1 MVVGYDRSECQ
12 WKSVCWGCS
21 SYWSSMLMRHHC
33 LNAGPSY
40 CHCSR
45 MLFRSTWL
53 LLPSSFYS
61 RASTSSPVCFVRLW
75 TSTTSPGSLA
85 VLRYLCVCWIY
96 LLIYLML
103 SFVMTL
109 SDLWLSLYVDC
120 FSVCRILSEFLRRI
134 PMFDERKSQKD
145 LQVEISH

>member
-1 MVVGYDRSECQ
+1 
-12 WKSVCWGCS
+12 
-21 SYWSSMLMRHHC
+21 
-33 LNAGPSY
+33 
-40 CHCSR
+40 
-45 MLFRSTWL
+45 
-53 LLPSSFYS
+53 
-61 RASTSSPVCFVRLW
+61 
-75 TSTTSPGSLA
+75 
-85 VLRYLCVCWIY
+85 
-96 LLIYLML
+96 LLICLML